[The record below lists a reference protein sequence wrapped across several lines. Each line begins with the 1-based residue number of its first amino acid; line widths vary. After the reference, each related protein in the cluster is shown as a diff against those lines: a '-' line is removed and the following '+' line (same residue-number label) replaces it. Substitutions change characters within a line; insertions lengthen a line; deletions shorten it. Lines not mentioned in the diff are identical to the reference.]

1 MNDRGQILAFT
12 SSKGGVGKTHLAV
25 GLSAA
30 MAKKNSRV
38 LLIDVD
44 LGNGIISDRLGLYPK
59 YNLSHFFMKEKALGN
74 LIEETPFGFFLIG
87 GERGNFALA
96 NLNYPQKMKF
106 LRSFLQVSKN
116 FDFVML
122 DLASGISRQTV
133 DFALLAERTIIVS
146 SPNDLMSAYG
156 SLRACFSRFKLLEI
170 GLHKRIEGY
179 RARKFF
185 RPLILMNN
193 VMDLHQGKRTFEA
206 LEGAVENRINGT
218 ADPFGIKMSYLGAVF
233 HDLGLFRKSEER
245 RCPVPLAS
253 VYSKVAFCVDSMA
266 NIICSPSSCPGFDE
280 GRRLSYILQML
291 MEQQERL
298 KRGLAE
304 KVQNVTSLRIPFRQR
319 DESAPQLAGTPTPH
333 DSP

>member
-1 MNDRGQILAFT
+1 VNDRGQMLAFT

-25 GLSAA
+25 SLSAS

-44 LGNGIISDRLGLYPK
+44 LGNGIISDRLGLYPR
-59 YNLSHFFMKEKALGN
+59 YNLSHFFMKEKALGD

-106 LRSFLQVSKN
+106 LRSFLEVSKH
-116 FDFVML
+116 FDSVVL

-156 SLRACFSRFKLLEI
+156 SLRACFSRFRLLEI

-185 RPLILMNN
+185 QPLILMNN
-193 VMDLHQGKRTFEA
+193 VMDLHQGKRAFEA
-206 LEGAVENRINGT
+206 LEGAVENRINDT
-218 ADPFGIKMSYLGAVF
+218 ADPFDIKMSYLGAVF
-233 HDLGLFRKSEER
+233 HDPGLFRKSEER
-245 RCPVPLAS
+245 RCPLPLAS

-266 NIICSPSSCPGFDE
+266 NVICNPSSYPGFDE
-280 GRRLSYILQML
+280 GRRVRYILQML
-291 MEQQERL
+291 MEQQESLR
-298 KRGLAE
+298 RGLAQ
-304 KVQNVTSLRIPFRQR
+304 KVQNAPSLRIPFRHTNQSV
-319 DESAPQLAGTPTPH
+319 SAPSTPTPIS
-333 DSP
+333 D